1 MLHAVVPI
9 GADAAPM
16 PEAAGLVTSL
26 NSFDGLEVILQTIT
40 GIRIWLS
47 RNLNPQFARDAELLN
62 LDDPSALLC
71 LLSYPNV
78 SDFQIGDLDLDSFDC
93 WRAT

>member
-1 MLHAVVPI
+1 MLHTVVPI

-26 NSFDGLEVILQTIT
+26 NSFDGLEVILQT
-40 GIRIWLS
+40 LS
-47 RNLNPQFARDAELLN
+47 RNLHPQFARDAELLN

-71 LLSYPNV
+71 LLSHPNV
-78 SDFQIGDLDLDSFDC
+78 SDSQIGGLDLDFV
-93 WRAT
+93 